1 MRENVLIFVLVMF
14 KVGFF
19 IKEIDQIFICLKV
32 IVVWKYNWIWVYLL
46 IQVLEFATSKEM
58 EAQKNRK

>member
-1 MRENVLIFVLVMF
+1 MFLFILYLFILVYNTNQKQFKLKNKICMRENVLIFVLVMF

-32 IVVWKYNWIWVYLL
+32 IVV
-46 IQVLEFATSKEM
+46 
-58 EAQKNRK
+58 

>member
-32 IVVWKYNWIWVYLL
+32 IVV
-46 IQVLEFATSKEM
+46 
-58 EAQKNRK
+58 